1 MAIDNIACIKMFDDI
16 KFRLLTKKIH
26 FNKTIFKEW
35 LISFE
40 YYQRPDDITL
50 LIF

>member
-1 MAIDNIACIKMFDDI
+1 MTIDNIACIKMFDDI
-16 KFRLLTKKIH
+16 KFRLLTKKIN
-26 FNKTIFKEW
+26 NKTILKEL